1 LAIGDTGTDGSGR
14 KSVLVPETG
23 DYRFV
28 FIVGTY
34 DKTGG
39 LAAGADMTIDNIRA
53 ENAYSIEDDAV
64 QALLRAVHYEN
75 SSDTATADKILT
87 ATVNNYDK
95 TSVTTDDALI
105 NMSGFNITGDG
116 GPYMVAPSE
125 NLVTNPEAGVT
136 NGSASALTS
145 KVELL
150 QQKIDALRTQAG
162 SKVSAIESAID
173 SATDLRSQFALASGT
188 LSDIN
193 FSLETVHAAKRQ
205 IQQDVAAAMMAQA
218 NKSQDGML
226 SLVAEVEVKS

>member
-1 LAIGDTGTDGSGR
+1 
-14 KSVLVPETG
+14 
-23 DYRFV
+23 
-28 FIVGTY
+28 
-34 DKTGG
+34 
-39 LAAGADMTIDNIRA
+39 
-53 ENAYSIEDDAV
+53 
-64 QALLRAVHYEN
+64 
-75 SSDTATADKILT
+75 
-87 ATVNNYDK
+87 
-95 TSVTTDDALI
+95 
-105 NMSGFNITGDG
+105 MSGFNTTGDG
-116 GPYMVAPSE
+116 GPYMVAPS
-125 NLVTNPEAGVT
+125 NDLVTNPESGVA

-205 IQQDVAAAMMAQA
+205 IQQDVAAAIMAQA

-226 SLVAEVEVKS
+226 SLVADVEVKS